1 MVAVAVLRS
10 GSTGIDLVIQ
20 LLDVTVLVLVAHRIR
35 PVVIDMVGN
44 ISYWLKIIKG
54 TTFIIMHLPI

>member
-10 GSTGIDLVIQ
+10 GRQRLELVIQ
-20 LLDVTVLVLVAHRIR
+20 LLDVTVLVMVAHQIR
-35 PVVIDMVGN
+35 MLVINMVGN

-54 TTFIIMHLPI
+54 TTFMIIHLLP

>member
-10 GSTGIDLVIQ
+10 ESTGIDLVIQ

-54 TTFIIMHLPI
+54 NIGIMHLSI

>member
-1 MVAVAVLRS
+1 MVAAAVLLS
-10 GSTGIDLVIQ
+10 GRQGIELVIQ

-54 TTFIIMHLPI
+54 IILIIHLLL

>member
-10 GSTGIDLVIQ
+10 ESTGIDLVIQ

-54 TTFIIMHLPI
+54 IMHLPI

>member
-1 MVAVAVLRS
+1 MVAAAVPRS
-10 GSTGIDLVIQ
+10 GRQDIELVIQ

-54 TTFIIMHLPI
+54 TTIMHLSI